1 MLSYRIYLVD
11 DLQVVELPNAE
22 GIFEETTWGQVLP
35 GDDTRGKA
43 GMGLDDAIVGYNH
56 GKIDKSLAFISWA
69 FCGILHFAAMG
80 IPVHSRWG
88 PPLEQYAHRYDEA
101 FVNGPE
107 ILDYG
112 TTSTAL
118 QCMKTISIISKEQDD
133 TKFDLLAGAI
143 TLEMLRSVLLLSLS
157 ADGIQSLR
165 EPALVRGC
173 IRLMKLVK
181 VHDVISPFSYEYGYL
196 CFSVARMALGICLV
210 EKFGEQHLEGFMKCV
225 WTEYPTKDNPSILTE
240 YLVQIVLNETS
251 TWSPRESRCGW
262 IFGWSDP
269 PAHGG
274 HSRLVVAESDALEL
288 MKILGDDRKMFF
300 KALLSAYTPGALII
314 LLLIWQRMLR
324 NGLQRDFSGPP
335 SRVPFLEQFLDLSW
349 RFALAAR
356 PSDYGFVFTT
366 GISAMFHL
374 GKLAASPVDVEDSRA
389 IISAYIQGIPII
401 EDTLLYRQTALGLYP
416 HIPHFIIRNILLGT
430 ENLFPALI
438 KTILARMWEMILW
451 EGLEHIFTP
460 PAIVASGVED
470 LLLFLHI
477 HAADSSVIQIVL
489 EER

>member
-1 MLSYRIYLVD
+1 
-11 DLQVVELPNAE
+11 
-22 GIFEETTWGQVLP
+22 
-35 GDDTRGKA
+35 
-43 GMGLDDAIVGYNH
+43 
-56 GKIDKSLAFISWA
+56 
-69 FCGILHFAAMG
+69 
-80 IPVHSRWG
+80 
-88 PPLEQYAHRYDEA
+88 
-101 FVNGPE
+101 
-107 ILDYG
+107 
-112 TTSTAL
+112 
-118 QCMKTISIISKEQDD
+118 
-133 TKFDLLAGAI
+133 
-143 TLEMLRSVLLLSLS
+143 
-157 ADGIQSLR
+157 
-165 EPALVRGC
+165 
-173 IRLMKLVK
+173 
-181 VHDVISPFSYEYGYL
+181 
-196 CFSVARMALGICLV
+196 MALGICIV
-210 EKFGEQHLEGFMKCV
+210 EKFGEQHLDGFMKCV

-288 MKILGDDRKMFF
+288 MNILGDDRKMFF

-389 IISAYIQGIPII
+389 IIRAYIQGIPII
-401 EDTLLYRQTALGLYP
+401 EDTVVYRHSALGLYP
-416 HIPHFIIRNILLGT
+416 HIPHFIIRNILPGT
-430 ENLFPALI
+430 DDLFPGLI
-438 KTILARMWEMILW
+438 KTILARMWEMVLW
-451 EGLEHIFTP
+451 EGLEHLFTP
-460 PAIVASGVED
+460 PAIVASGFED

-489 EER
+489 EELANEDILGLIGFAVHRLDPTRQSTESMMHHDPTSCAEFKNIILSMLATLSQACAACTIPYYFIDYEMEWVKHLQHNDILLLMADNSQNAKSCAEFRREVLWDVIKKISPEDTIKKILGMLSRLSCSYERCPAPSLVEYAQLWCSLCMTAPKGANYCSSRCQILDWGDKGEMSHRRLCPRSD